1 MARPILV
8 LAAIATLAGC
18 QPSGK
23 PGPAAEA
30 SAEACEA
37 LVARAWKAL
46 GGPPMPERPA
56 VERLVALAKLGSF
69 ATVPACRRDVASAQA
84 DCALAAIGLEA
95 MTACPTARDPRPE
108 GQRATPEECRA
119 LALAQVAVLERD
131 FPARR
136 ARLLA
141 AQERRQALEATPP
154 EAAAPGI
161 SRELDALG
169 VEIAAIEAELIGG
182 RARSKAVG
190 VADRER
196 CLRSMPPGERA
207 CKLAATS
214 VEGLLACA
222 EQAAR

>member
-1 MARPILV
+1 MARPLVV

-23 PGPAAEA
+23 PSPMA
-30 SAEACEA
+30 SAEACQA
-37 LVARAWKAL
+37 LVDRARAAL
-46 GGPPMPERPA
+46 GGPSPAELPA
-56 VERLVALAKLGSF
+56 VERLVALARLGSF

-84 DCALAAIGLEA
+84 DCALAAIGLDA
-95 MTACPTARDPRPE
+95 MTKCPTGRDPRPE
-108 GQRATPEECRA
+108 DQRATPEACRA
-119 LALAQVAVLERD
+119 LALAEVAVLERG
-131 FPARR
+131 FPERR

-141 AQERRQALEATPP
+141 AQERRQALEATPAEGVTP
-154 EAAAPGI
+154 EI
-161 SRELDALG
+161 IRELDTLG
-169 VEIAAIEAELIGG
+169 VEIAAIEAALIGG

-207 CKLAATS
+207 CKVAATS
-214 VEGLLACA
+214 VDALIACA